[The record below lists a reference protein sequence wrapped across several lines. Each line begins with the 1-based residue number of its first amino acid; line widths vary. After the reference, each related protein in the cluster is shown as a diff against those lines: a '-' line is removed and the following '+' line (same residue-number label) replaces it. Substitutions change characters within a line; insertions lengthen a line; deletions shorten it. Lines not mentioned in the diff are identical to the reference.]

1 MKKLGAGV
9 SKGKPI
15 PKFVYIYWH
24 LPANT
29 YDGLETLLGVHDPAI
44 SKLAR
49 YKQSRTGRTGSNAA
63 RDFHRFIH
71 RNGMALP
78 VEISTTKIPIRKKVR
93 KSSGRRRTQESVRSH
108 PIIYLSSWL
117 KIILEKYPRFLLG
130 GYCPFQDRDAALD
143 MFENFWANFKHV
155 DPEHPVHQKPLEQRR
170 RTIPIALHGD
180 EGRGLAKVPLLVISF
195 QAIIPFSGPNQL
207 NCSKFLGS
215 HLSKFGDVG
224 PKCHR
229 YNWVWGVLFCI
240 HVVSQHELSRICQGL
255 LCYAVDL

>member
-1 MKKLGAGV
+1 M
-9 SKGKPI
+9 
-15 PKFVYIYWH
+15 
-24 LPANT
+24 
-29 YDGLETLLGVHDPAI
+29 GLHQLIHHGFETLLGVHDPAI

-78 VEISTTKIPIRKKVR
+78 VEISITRIPIRRKVR
-93 KSSGRRRTQESVRSH
+93 KRSGRRRTQESVISH
-108 PIIYLSSWL
+108 PVIYLSSWL
-117 KIILEKYPRFLLG
+117 KVILEKYPMFLLG
-130 GYCPFQDRDAALD
+130 GHCPIQDLDAALD
-143 MFENFWANFKHV
+143 MFENFWQNFKHV
-155 DPEHPVHQKPLEQRR
+155 DPEHPVHQIPLQQRR

-215 HLSKFGDVG
+215 HSSKFGVVAH
-224 PKCHR
+224 KCHH
-229 YNWVWGVLFCI
+229 WQLFKRVGGC
-240 HVVSQHELSRICQGL
+240 HLYQFVSQHELSCICQGL